1 MPGSKERGDVMET
14 KHTPGPWFAV
24 NNGVYWEV
32 GTSPDKYSPKIGDV
46 CSSKH
51 RGKNECPVDGLLVE
65 KANAYIFAAAPE
77 LLEALEELRSAA
89 IDLDQDEEGSVN
101 LLENAI
107 RKARLAIEKARG
119 K

>member
-1 MPGSKERGDVMET
+1 
-14 KHTPGPWFAV
+14 
-24 NNGVYWEV
+24 
-32 GTSPDKYSPKIGDV
+32 
-46 CSSKH
+46 
-51 RGKNECPVDGLLVE
+51 VDGLLVE